1 MSRLRNPPAF
11 ERRYGPL
18 AALRSLAVALRCLTR
33 SPWHRPVSTLSGD
46 AGFLRGDTRRN
57 ATPNSRDGT
66 RVLET
71 ILTWVAPIGYGGIA
85 ILVVAWLVVSFTES
99 SPRRA
104 VVEWLG
110 AFGLYVALLSLFSHL
125 LGRALE
131 SDSTLGMIAF
141 GFLAIFFAAGLLLC
155 AVQVFASLRAP
166 RKTATSATN

>member
-1 MSRLRNPPAF
+1 M
-11 ERRYGPL
+11 
-18 AALRSLAVALRCLTR
+18 
-33 SPWHRPVSTLSGD
+33 
-46 AGFLRGDTRRN
+46 
-57 ATPNSRDGT
+57 
-66 RVLET
+66 LET
-71 ILTWVAPIGYGGIA
+71 ILTWVAPVGYGGLA

-110 AFGLYVALLSLFSHL
+110 AFGLYVALLSLFTHL

-131 SDSTLGMIAF
+131 RDSTVGMLAF
-141 GFLAIFFAAGLLLC
+141 GFLAVFFAAGLLLC